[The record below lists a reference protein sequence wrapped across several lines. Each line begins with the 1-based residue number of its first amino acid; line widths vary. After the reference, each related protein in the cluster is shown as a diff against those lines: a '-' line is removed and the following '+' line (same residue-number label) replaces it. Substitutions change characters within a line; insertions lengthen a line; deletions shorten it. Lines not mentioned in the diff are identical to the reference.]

1 MTTEIAATLRSR
13 AVRTASTGSASISNP
28 TLCKLQSLVDKRDG
42 KLYLPKRGSTRNC
55 WQRLDPLYWTPHA
68 DTVRLPDILLREQ
81 LQPFGR
87 AEYCACWLFLT
98 RNPHRVFRPGRAQT
112 RNSLSHLNEKG
123 TPPRIEPHTSRK
135 EVRHHNQLGY
145 STATLRLR

>member
-1 MTTEIAATLRSR
+1 M
-13 AVRTASTGSASISNP
+13 
-28 TLCKLQSLVDKRDG
+28 DKRDG
-42 KLYLPKRGSTRNC
+42 KLYLPKRGRKIAGQEQ
-55 WQRLDPLYWTPHA
+55 QRQLLVILYTLYWTPHA

-98 RNPHRVFRPGRAQT
+98 RNSHRVFRPGRAQT